1 MDLVKTTKEE
11 RRELREKVALVMQD
25 EGDPVGDWQKVL
37 DVIDDLDEALVH
49 AKAAEAELAGWKRDC
64 HAAEDAEH
72 SFGNAFITANAAA
85 AQLHSAA
92 SAMLKAVELAHD
104 CEDIHFGN
112 RPEVRKAGGGV
123 DCRIIT
129 DMRVALADTETK
141 KCAEM
146 VEALV
151 LAEELTRDEAH
162 DPNTYIPT
170 CLWCGTRRAAPND
183 SEHFEHRPNCA
194 WARLRSLISSS
205 PNASVTSA
213 SDDARGAKSRSPEI
227 EASANV
233 KPAGGEDGAGVC
245 SVCRGSRR
253 CDGTGKEPA
262 P

>member
-112 RPEVRKAGGGV
+112 RPETRTPGGGV

-129 DMRVALADTETK
+129 DMRVALDGSTTGQITGPSG
-141 KCAEM
+141 AEG
-146 VEALV
+146 
-151 LAEELTRDEAH
+151 
-162 DPNTYIPT
+162 PKN
-170 CLWCGTRRAAPND
+170 AAAF
-183 SEHFEHRPNCA
+183 ST
-194 WARLRSLISSS
+194 S
-205 PNASVTSA
+205 PNASGTGA
-213 SDDARGAKSRSPEI
+213 SDDARISK
-227 EASANV
+227 
-233 KPAGGEDGAGVC
+233 
-245 SVCRGSRR
+245 
-253 CDGTGKEPA
+253 GKEPT